1 MSQEIKPSVID
12 QLKTICGTLEDLEY
26 YEYDVCGDDYT
37 DAIVYSKLRDQVDA
51 QIREI
56 GNRKYD

>member
-1 MSQEIKPSVID
+1 MSQEIKPSVIE
-12 QLKTICGTLEDLEY
+12 QLKTISKTLEDLEY

-37 DAIVYSKLRDQVDA
+37 DAIVYSKLQDQVNT

-56 GNRKYD
+56 VNRKYD